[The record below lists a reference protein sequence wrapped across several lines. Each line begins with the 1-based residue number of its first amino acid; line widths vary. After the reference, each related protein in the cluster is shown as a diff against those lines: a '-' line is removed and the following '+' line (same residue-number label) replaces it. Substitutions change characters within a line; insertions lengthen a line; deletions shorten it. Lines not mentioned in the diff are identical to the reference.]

1 MKPITKATLLEKKDQ
16 EAGQDF
22 QDFCEHNCSGGN
34 VHVTWEGSRVA
45 DCEDQWSILDCQ
57 GNKTDV
63 F

>member
-1 MKPITKATLLEKKDQ
+1 MKPITNATLLEKKDQ

-45 DCEDQWSILDCQ
+45 DCEDQ
-57 GNKTDV
+57 
-63 F
+63 